1 MPNLI
6 ILLVLRNLVDK
17 EQGQDFDALME
28 KLPFPLQVRKN
39 RLTDLNAA
47 KLVFTDLADHVT
59 GKDFDTI

>member
-1 MPNLI
+1 
-6 ILLVLRNLVDK
+6 
-17 EQGQDFDALME
+17 ME